1 MSRGALVPK
10 GAGRDGSPT
19 VYSVAEAAGV
29 SIATVSRVL
38 HSPER
43 TSPETR
49 RQVLAAIAELN
60 YVQRSSARSLAVG
73 RHEAHGLIL
82 PTLDGPYFTE
92 LVVGYESAAAE
103 LGQSVVLTLVGGD
116 VDLAGA
122 ARRLATRVDGLVVF
136 GGSELPTSAVAA
148 LAERMPVILVAG
160 DAPQP
165 EIEAISTENVTSAVE
180 LTTHLFDHGR
190 RQLLFV
196 GDHGARDVRDR
207 WQGFVRAHQVRWG
220 ADPADAVR
228 VDCTESGGRR
238 FADEFLAGRH
248 LADGL
253 VCANDE
259 LALAVMDR
267 LLRHGVHIPT
277 DLAVVGWDNIMASRY
292 IQPGLTT
299 VSQPVHELGALVAN
313 RLHARI
319 SGAPVNSQQAL
330 LPTSVVLRSSCGCV
344 ETPPAVGGIDRR
356 SSNPTRPHTGAG
368 EPSLTE

>member
-1 MSRGALVPK
+1 
-10 GAGRDGSPT
+10 

-38 HSPER
+38 HNPER

-49 RQVLAAIAELN
+49 QQVLTAIAELN

-103 LGQSVVLTLVGGD
+103 LGQSVVLTLAGGKD
-116 VDLAGA
+116 DRARA
-122 ARRLATRVDGLVVF
+122 ARKLATRVDGLVVF
-136 GGSELPTSAVAA
+136 GGSELPTSAVSS

-160 DAPQP
+160 DAPHP
-165 EIEAISTENVTSAVE
+165 EIEAIGTENLTSAVE
-180 LTTHLFDHGR
+180 LTIHLFDHGR
-190 RQLLFV
+190 RRLLFV
-196 GDHGARDVRDR
+196 GDPGARDVRDR
-207 WQGFVRAHQVRWG
+207 LLGFVQAHRAQLEVEP
-220 ADPADAVR
+220 ADPILVN
-228 VDCTESGGRR
+228 CTESGGRQ
-238 FADEFLAGRH
+238 FADAFLAGRYQ
-248 LADGL
+248 ADGL

-259 LALAVMDR
+259 VALAVMDR
-267 LLRHGVHIPT
+267 LQRHGVRIP
-277 DLAVVGWDNIMASRY
+277 DDVAVVGWDNIMASRY
-292 IQPGLTT
+292 VRPGLTT

-319 SGAPVNSQQAL
+319 GGATVDSQRAL

-344 ETPPAVGGIDRR
+344 DTASGGRR
-356 SSNPTRPHTGAG
+356 HLSNAEEPHLPLASSS
-368 EPSLTE
+368 EPSPTD